1 METTTKTQQ
10 LEITKISVKTLANL
24 LCNITKSTICNITYL
39 VDDSRSK
46 TIKGVKQVQKL
57 VNISAVYLNH
67 DYTKKV
73 INLTGNTNF
82 VARELKGKTR
92 VCSTLIQSDKTGEL
106 MIDGKILNSESINVL
121 GYFHEGKEIT
131 ESEAIAKELWTPAY
145 YNPTESNTK
154 GRGLVEMEDDF
165 NIINTYLKRIV
176 KIKLE
181 GTLYEITE

>member
-1 METTTKTQQ
+1 METATKAQIIET
-10 LEITKISVKTLANL
+10 TKISVKTLANL
-24 LCNITKSTICNITYL
+24 LSNITKSTICNITYL

-67 DYTKKV
+67 DYTKKI

-82 VARELKGKTR
+82 VANELKGKTR
-92 VCSTLIQSDKTGEL
+92 ICSTIIQSDKTGGL

-121 GYFHEGKEIT
+121 CYFHDGKEI
-131 ESEAIAKELWTPAY
+131 SEAQSIAKELWTPAY
-145 YNPTESNTK
+145 YNPRKTYTK
-154 GRGLVEMEDDF
+154 GRGSVEVEDDF
-165 NIINTYLKRIV
+165 KIINTYLKRIV

-181 GTLYEITE
+181 GTLYYICH